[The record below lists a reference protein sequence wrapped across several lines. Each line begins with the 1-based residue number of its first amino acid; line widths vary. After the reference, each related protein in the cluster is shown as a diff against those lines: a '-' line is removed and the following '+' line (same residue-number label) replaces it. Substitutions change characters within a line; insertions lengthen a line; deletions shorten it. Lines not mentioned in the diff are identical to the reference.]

1 MSFPPFLILL
11 KSKLLSPVK
20 VPSTAAAYRSGSG
33 NGDRRG
39 AITEWAGRSG
49 REELICAACVAIGT
63 NHMGG
68 KGVSA
73 HAELAESQLCK
84 IKGRII

>member
-1 MSFPPFLILL
+1 MWTPPITQPADGGPENVIPSI
-11 KSKLLSPVK
+11 SKLLSPVK
-20 VPSTAAAYRSGSG
+20 APSTATAYRSGSG

-68 KGVSA
+68 GGGKGFQRM
-73 HAELAESQLCK
+73 LN
-84 IKGRII
+84 